1 MIVRLIVRVRARAR
15 ARVIVRVRA
24 FPNHFVQL
32 GDKHSKLTLTRTNP
46 NPNPSLTPVA
56 APTPDPDPNPD
67 DRWATATS
75 YRTWVTGSASWLR
88 SVAASKW

>member
-1 MIVRLIVRVRARAR
+1 M
-15 ARVIVRVRA
+15 IVRVRA

-32 GDKHSKLTLTRTNP
+32 GDKDSKLTLTLTNP

-56 APTPDPDPNPD
+56 APTPHPDPNPD
-67 DRWATATS
+67 DRWAIATS
-75 YRTWVTGSASWLR
+75 YRTWVTGSASWLS